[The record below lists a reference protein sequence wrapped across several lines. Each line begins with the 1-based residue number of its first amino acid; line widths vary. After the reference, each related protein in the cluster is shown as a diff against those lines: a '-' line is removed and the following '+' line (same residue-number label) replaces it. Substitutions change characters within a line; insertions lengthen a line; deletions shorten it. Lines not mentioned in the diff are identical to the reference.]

1 MENSSLNNININP
14 IEKDIKS
21 KLLLLPDYLLTSTIF
36 SFLSDKELFLTLRG
50 VHPYLN
56 FAIKSSLGENYKEE
70 MKLRLKLEKDILI
83 KEYDNKISYL
93 MNIRNLLMF
102 YNLNTNMMEML
113 KLCVDYLDNENILKL
128 IIIFTEIFF
137 ENDFMDVLL
146 NDNINIQDKKDLV
159 LENINDGGTLNEFL
173 LRLTMI
179 LDINNDN
186 ENDLFNGLKIMFYE
200 IDSDDVENIN
210 ESCRL
215 INSFLQNLFDY
226 QELKKEANNMKL
238 KIDGV

>member
-1 MENSSLNNININP
+1 MGISSS
-14 IEKDIKS
+14 EKYKKS
-21 KLLLLPDYLLTSTIF
+21 KLLLLPDYLLTNKIF
-36 SFLSDKELFLTLRG
+36 PFLSDKELFLTLRK

-56 FAIKSSLGENYKEE
+56 LVIKSSLGENYLEE
-70 MKLRLKLEKDILI
+70 IKLRLKLEKDILI
-83 KEYDNKISYL
+83 KEYENKISYL

-102 YNLNTNMMEML
+102 YNINTNMMEKL

-137 ENDFMDVLL
+137 ENDFMDLLL
-146 NDNINIQDKKDLV
+146 NDNINIQEKKNLI
-159 LENINDGGTLNEFL
+159 LENINDGGTFDEFL
-173 LRLTMI
+173 LRLNMI

-186 ENDLFNGLKIMFYE
+186 ENDLFNGLKLMFYE
-200 IDSDDVENIN
+200 IDTDNVENIN

-226 QELKKEANNMKL
+226 QELKIETNNMKI
-238 KIDGV
+238 KIDNI

>member
-1 MENSSLNNININP
+1 MENKSSLNDKK
-14 IEKDIKS
+14 EKNNLP
-21 KLLLLPDYLLTSTIF
+21 KLLELPDYILTNLIF
-36 SFLSDKELFLTLRG
+36 PFLSDKEVFLIIRG
-50 VHPYLN
+50 VHSYLN

-70 MKLRLKLEKDILI
+70 MKLRLKLEKDILT
-83 KEYDNKISYL
+83 KEYENKVQYL

-102 YNLNTNMMEML
+102 YNINTNMIEML
-113 KLCVDYLDNENILKL
+113 KLCVDYLDNDNILKL

-137 ENDFMDVLL
+137 ENDLMEILL

-159 LENINDGGTLNEFL
+159 LENINEGGTFNEFL

-186 ENDLFNGLKIMFYE
+186 ENDLFNGLKIMFLE
-200 IDSDDVENIN
+200 IDSENVENIN

-226 QELKKEANNMKL
+226 QELKAEANNMKY
-238 KIDGV
+238 KIDNI

>member
-14 IEKDIKS
+14 IEKDKKS
-21 KLLLLPDYLLTSTIF
+21 KLLILPDYLLTSTIF

-200 IDSDDVENIN
+200 IDTDDVENIN

-226 QELKKEANNMKL
+226 QELKIETNNMKI
-238 KIDGV
+238 KIDNI

>member
-1 MENSSLNNININP
+1 MENKSSLNDKK
-14 IEKDIKS
+14 EKNNLP
-21 KLLLLPDYLLTSTIF
+21 KLLELPDYILTNLIF
-36 SFLSDKELFLTLRG
+36 PFLSDKEVFLIVRG
-50 VHPYLN
+50 VHSYLN

-70 MKLRLKLEKDILI
+70 MKLRLKLEKDILT
-83 KEYDNKISYL
+83 KEYENKVQYL

-102 YNLNTNMMEML
+102 YNINTNMIETL
-113 KLCVDYLDNENILKL
+113 KLCVDYLDNDNILKL

-137 ENDFMDVLL
+137 ENDLMEILL

-159 LENINDGGTLNEFL
+159 LENINEGGTFNEFL

-186 ENDLFNGLKIMFYE
+186 ENDLFNGLKIMFLE
-200 IDSDDVENIN
+200 IDSENVENIN

-215 INSFLQNLFDY
+215 NYYMNYFILFNNNFLIY
-226 QELKKEANNMKL
+226 IK
-238 KIDGV
+238 V

>member
-1 MENSSLNNININP
+1 MESSQSEL
-14 IEKDIKS
+14 IEKGKKS
-21 KLLLLPDYLLTSTIF
+21 KLLQMPDYLLTNSIF
-36 SFLSDKELFLTLRG
+36 PFLSDTELFLTLRG

-56 FAIKSSLGENYKEE
+56 YAIKSSLGENYKEE

-83 KEYDNKISYL
+83 KEYENKVQYL

-102 YNLNTNMMEML
+102 YNINTNIMEKL

-146 NDNINIQDKKDLV
+146 NDNINIQDKKNLI

-179 LDINNDN
+179 LDLNNDN
-186 ENDLFNGLKIMFYE
+186 ENDLFNGLKLMFLE
-200 IDSDDVENIN
+200 IDTDNVENIN
-210 ESCRL
+210 DSCRL
-215 INSFLQNLFDY
+215 INSFLQYLFDY
-226 QELKKEANNMKL
+226 QELKSEANNMKL
-238 KIDGV
+238 KIDNI